1 MPPSDRSI
9 IRANKDL
16 NLGSMMSESSDE
28 RPRLQAAHPSYR
40 KQSNARD
47 ARGKKGAK
55 PTN

>member
-55 PTN
+55 PN